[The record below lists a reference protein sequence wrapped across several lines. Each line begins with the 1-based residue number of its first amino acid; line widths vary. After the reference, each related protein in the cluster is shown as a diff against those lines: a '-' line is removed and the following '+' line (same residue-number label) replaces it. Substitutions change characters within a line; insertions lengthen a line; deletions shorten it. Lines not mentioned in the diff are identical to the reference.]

1 MKYLSVI
8 LLSLIVSG
16 CPQYIDYEKPHLD
29 IPNIQ
34 MGQMETINKENLIQT
49 VSNNIKKMQVYII
62 NQDKIIKAYKDY
74 FEEK

>member
-8 LLSLIVSG
+8 LLSLMLSG
-16 CPQYIDYEKPHLD
+16 CPHYIDYEKPNLD
-29 IPNIQ
+29 IPNLKL
-34 MGQMETINKENLIQT
+34 GQMETVSKDNLIQT

-62 NQDKIIKAYKDY
+62 NQDKVIKAYKDY